1 MTELRYT
8 KDHEWVQDMGDG
20 TLRIGITD
28 YARDA
33 LGDLVYLEL
42 PKIGKAIAKGGH
54 FAVIESV
61 KAASEIYTP
70 VAGEVVAVHTD
81 LANALDQLGQ
91 DVDAGWI
98 VSLRP
103 TDAADLS
110 SLMDTASYQAY
121 VKGL

>member
-1 MTELRYT
+1 MAALHYT

-33 LGDLVYLEL
+33 LGDLVYLDL

-61 KAASEIYTP
+61 KAASEIYSP
-70 VAGEVVAVHTD
+70 VAGEVVAVNTA
-81 LANALDQLGQ
+81 LADALDQLGQ
-91 DVDAGWI
+91 TIATGWIIALRPDAGYDL
-98 VSLRP
+98 SALMD
-103 TDAADLS
+103 DAA
-110 SLMDTASYQAY
+110 YQAY

>member
-1 MTELRYT
+1 MTALRYT

-33 LGDLVYLEL
+33 LGDLVYLDL
-42 PKIGKAIAKGGH
+42 PKIGKMIAKGGH

-70 VAGEVVAVHTD
+70 VAGEVVAVNTD

-91 DVDAGWI
+91 NTEAGWI
-98 VSLRP
+98 VTLRP
-103 TDAADLS
+103 TGDADLTT
-110 SLMDTASYQAY
+110 LMDEAAYQAY